1 LNHTRFYPNLR
12 IIPGLSAGFCFQEF
26 IMTGFVVSYYPTVH
40 PGVAR
45 LEAAAEGLAEL
56 GRRLSGGRGLAAALL
71 AGLVAAVLVVA
82 FEVMDTLAEG
92 HLLVIWMGVW
102 LAGFAAL
109 ALLASPS
116 RQLSGF
122 LRRTVHS
129 RLQRLAR
136 ERADARMWA
145 VALSDPRVMSDLL
158 VASQREL
165 DPAPAQR

>member
-1 LNHTRFYPNLR
+1 
-12 IIPGLSAGFCFQEF
+12 
-26 IMTGFVVSYYPTVH
+26 MTGFVVSYYPTVH

-136 ERADARMWA
+136 ERADDRMWA
-145 VALSDPRVMSDLL
+145 VACRDPRLMSELL
-158 VASQREL
+158 ATSQREL

>member
-1 LNHTRFYPNLR
+1 M
-12 IIPGLSAGFCFQEF
+12 
-26 IMTGFVVSYYPTVH
+26 MTGFAVSYYPTVH

-56 GRRLSGGRGLAAALL
+56 RRRLSDGRGLAAALL

-82 FEVMDTLAEG
+82 FEVMDSLAEG

-109 ALLASPS
+109 AVLASPS
-116 RQLSGF
+116 RQMAGF
-122 LRRTVHS
+122 LRHAVQS

-145 VALSDPRVMSDLL
+145 VACSDPRVMSDLL
-158 VASQREL
+158 VASQR
-165 DPAPAQR
+165 D

>member
-1 LNHTRFYPNLR
+1 
-12 IIPGLSAGFCFQEF
+12 
-26 IMTGFVVSYYPTVH
+26 MTGFVVSYYPTVH
-40 PGVAR
+40 PGLAR

-82 FEVMDTLAEG
+82 FQVMDSLAEG

-116 RQLSGF
+116 RQLAGL
-122 LRRTVHS
+122 LRHTVHS
-129 RLQRLAR
+129 RLQGLAR
-136 ERADARMWA
+136 KRADAHMWA
-145 VALSDPRVMSDLL
+145 VACNDPRVMNELL
-158 VASQREL
+158 IASQREV

>member
-1 LNHTRFYPNLR
+1 
-12 IIPGLSAGFCFQEF
+12 
-26 IMTGFVVSYYPTVH
+26 MTGFVVSYYPTVH

-45 LEAAAEGLAEL
+45 LQAAAEGLGEL
-56 GRRLSGGRGLAAALL
+56 RRRMSGGRGLA

-82 FEVMDTLAEG
+82 FQVMDSLAEG

-116 RQLSGF
+116 HQMAGF
-122 LRRTVHS
+122 LRNTVQT

-136 ERADARMWA
+136 ERADERMWA
-145 VALSDPRVMSDLL
+145 VACRDPRLMSELL
-158 VASQREL
+158 ATSQREQG
-165 DPAPAQR
+165 PAPR

>member
-1 LNHTRFYPNLR
+1 
-12 IIPGLSAGFCFQEF
+12 
-26 IMTGFVVSYYPTVH
+26 MTGFVVSYYPTVH

-45 LEAAAEGLAEL
+45 LEAAAEGLGEL
-56 GRRLSGGRGLAAALL
+56 RRRMSGGRGLAAALL
-71 AGLVAAVLVVA
+71 AGSVAAVLVVA
-82 FEVMDTLAEG
+82 FQVMDSLAEG

-116 RQLSGF
+116 RQLAAF
-122 LRRTVHS
+122 LRHS
-129 RLQRLAR
+129 VQSQLQRLAR

-145 VALSDPRVMSDLL
+145 VACSDPRVMSDLL

-165 DPAPAQR
+165 DPASAKR

>member
-1 LNHTRFYPNLR
+1 
-12 IIPGLSAGFCFQEF
+12 
-26 IMTGFVVSYYPTVH
+26 MTGFVVSYYPTVH

-158 VASQREL
+158 VASQREQ
-165 DPAPAQR
+165 DPARAQR

>member
-1 LNHTRFYPNLR
+1 
-12 IIPGLSAGFCFQEF
+12 
-26 IMTGFVVSYYPTVH
+26 MTGFVVSYYPTVH

-45 LEAAAEGLAEL
+45 LEAAAEGLGEL
-56 GRRLSGGRGLAAALL
+56 RRRLSGGRGLAAALL

-82 FEVMDTLAEG
+82 FQVMDSLAEG

-116 RQLSGF
+116 RQMAGF
-122 LRRTVHS
+122 LRHTVHS

-136 ERADARMWA
+136 ERADERMWA

-158 VASQREL
+158 VASQREQG
-165 DPAPAQR
+165 PVQR

>member
-1 LNHTRFYPNLR
+1 
-12 IIPGLSAGFCFQEF
+12 
-26 IMTGFVVSYYPTVH
+26 MTGFVVSYYPTVH

-45 LEAAAEGLAEL
+45 LEAAAEGLGEL
-56 GRRLSGGRGLAAALL
+56 GRRMSGGRGLAAALL

-82 FEVMDTLAEG
+82 FQVMDSLAEG

-116 RQLSGF
+116 RQMAGF
-122 LRRTVHS
+122 LHHAVQS

-136 ERADARMWA
+136 ERADERMWA

-158 VASQREL
+158 VASQR
-165 DPAPAQR
+165 DQDPAQR